1 MKLYRAFATVGGLT
15 MASRVLGFARD
26 ILIAAVLGTGWV
38 ADAFFVAFRFPNL
51 FRRLFGEGAFNSAF
65 VPLFAKRLEGEG
77 PEAAKSFAEEALAG
91 LLFVL
96 LLLTA
101 LAEVA
106 MPWLMYVLAPGFG
119 GTADKVVLAVLLMLC
134 VLLVALLSWALNVLG
149 RFSMAAAVLLSV
161 VLIGAMLLAGWIG
174 LQNSPE
180 AWFVLS
186 WWTAAM
192 QSPASGGTPEKFDLA
207 VLLTRIAFPYL
218 LCMSLVALLSGALN
232 ALGRFSMAAAAPILL
247 NVVLIGAMLLAAWLG
262 LHNSPEAGIILSWG
276 VAVAGVVQL
285 GALWIA
291 VRRAG
296 LHVRIT
302 RPRLSPDM
310 RQLVR
315 LGVPGLISGGVTQLN
330 IVVGTIIA
338 SLQAGAVSYLYYA
351 DRLYQLPLG
360 IVGVAIGV
368 VLLPDLARNLRA
380 GDHRSVMDNQNRS
393 VEFALLLTLPAA
405 VALAVAADPI
415 IRVLFERGAFKA
427 ADTLPTAAALAAFS
441 FGLPAFVLI
450 KVLQP
455 AFFARE
461 DTRTPM
467 RYAVWNMVLNVVGS
481 IALFFLFQALGWIP
495 HLGIAIATTLSAW
508 ANVYMLWATL
518 SRRGHFAWDDRLRR
532 NLAMI
537 GLSSTV
543 TGCVVWATTLL
554 AGPYLEASAGVGS
567 RVGALGLVLTAGL
580 VVYALAVQATGVIRW
595 GDFLQ
600 RLVARRQRE
609 A

>member
-1 MKLYRAFATVGGLT
+1 

-77 PEAAKSFAEEALAG
+77 REAANSFAQEALAG

-101 LAEVA
+101 LAEIA
-106 MPWLMYVLAPGFG
+106 MPWLMYVLAPGF
-119 GTADKVVLAVLLMLC
+119 
-134 VLLVALLSWALNVLG
+134 S
-149 RFSMAAAVLLSV
+149 
-161 VLIGAMLLAGWIG
+161 
-174 LQNSPE
+174 
-180 AWFVLS
+180 
-186 WWTAAM
+186 
-192 QSPASGGTPEKFDLA
+192 GTPDKFDLA

-247 NVVLIGAMLLAAWLG
+247 NVVLIVAMLLAAWLG
-262 LHNSPEAGIILSWG
+262 LHDTPGAGVILSWG

-291 VRRAG
+291 ARRAG
-296 LHVRIT
+296 VHFRMGW
-302 RPRLSPDM
+302 PGLSPDI
-310 RQLVR
+310 RQLIR

-405 VALAVAADPI
+405 VALAVAAEPI
-415 IRVLFERGAFKA
+415 IRVLFERGAFTA
-427 ADTLPTAAALAAFS
+427 ADTLPTAAALAAFA

-467 RYAVWNMVLNVVGS
+467 HYAVWNMVLNVVGS
-481 IALFFLFQALGWIP
+481 VALFFLFRMLGWMP

-518 SRRGHFAWDDRLRR
+518 NRRSHFAWDDRLRR

-543 TGCVVWATTLL
+543 MGAAVWALARLL
-554 AGPYLEASAGVGS
+554 AGPYLEASAGVGT
-567 RVGALGLVLTAGL
+567 RVGALGLVLTTGL
-580 VVYALAVQATGVIRW
+580 VIYALAIQITGVIRW

>member
-15 MASRVLGFARD
+15 MVSRVLGFARD
-26 ILIAAVLGTGWV
+26 ILIAATLGSGAV

-77 PEAAKSFAEEALAG
+77 PQGATAFAEEALAG
-91 LLFVL
+91 LLLVL

-101 LAEVA
+101 VAEIA

-119 GTADKVVLAVLLMLC
+119 
-134 VLLVALLSWALNVLG
+134 S
-149 RFSMAAAVLLSV
+149 
-161 VLIGAMLLAGWIG
+161 
-174 LQNSPE
+174 
-180 AWFVLS
+180 
-186 WWTAAM
+186 
-192 QSPASGGTPEKFDLA
+192 TPEKFDLA

-232 ALGRFSMAAAAPILL
+232 ALGRFTMAAAAPILL
-247 NVVLIGAMLLAAWLG
+247 NVVLIAAILLAAWLG
-262 LHNSPEAGIILSWG
+262 LANTPQSGMVLAWG
-276 VAVAGVVQL
+276 VAIAGFVQL
-285 GALWIA
+285 GALWVA
-291 VRRAG
+291 ARRAG
-296 LHVRIT
+296 LHFRW
-302 RPRLSPDM
+302 RAPRLSPDM
-310 RQLVR
+310 KHLVR

-368 VLLPDLARNLRA
+368 VLLPDLSRNLRA
-380 GDHRSVMDNQNRS
+380 GNHHSVMDNQNRS

-405 VALAVAADPI
+405 VALAVAAEPI
-415 IRVLFERGAFKA
+415 IRVLFERGAFRV
-427 ADTLPTAAALAAFS
+427 ADTLPTAAALAAFA

-455 AFFARE
+455 VFFARE

-467 RYAVWNMVLNVVGS
+467 RYAIWNMILNVVGS
-481 IALFFLFQALGWIP
+481 VALFFLFQAVGLMP
-495 HLGIAIATTLSAW
+495 HVGIAIATTMSGWVNAYL
-508 ANVYMLWATL
+508 LWLTL
-518 SRRGHFAWDDRLRR
+518 KRRGHFQADDRLRR
-532 NLAMI
+532 NVAMI
-537 GLSSTV
+537 AISSLIM
-543 TGCVVWATTLL
+543 GAAVWLAAKAILAANLL
-554 AGPYLEASAGVGS
+554 PSVGVARQASAL
-567 RVGALGLVLTAGL
+567 ALVLTAGL
-580 VVYALAVQATGVIRW
+580 VIYALAIQLTGVIRW
-595 GDFLQ
+595 SEFLQ
-600 RLVARRQRE
+600 RLVKRRRE